1 MGKIRTLFIIGKVW
15 PEPDSSA
22 AGTRMMQIIDLF
34 QEKNWRVVFASA
46 ATESEFAADLDRKKI
61 ETVPVK
67 LNDSSFDQMI
77 STVAPEIVLFDRF
90 TTEEQFGWRT
100 AEFSPRS
107 LRILD
112 TVDLHSLRLARQK
125 ALKKNETFDVSQIR
139 ETEVSKREIASI
151 YRCDLTLMIS
161 EAEMEILAEVFSI
174 PRNLICYL
182 PFLVDR
188 NSAEAARSLWLPYSR
203 REDFVTIGNFL
214 HPPNLDSVLWLKQ
227 TLWPL
232 IRKGLPDSRLHIYGA
247 YPSQRD
253 MQLHN
258 EREGFLVHGRAGSAQ
273 EVVQKAKVLLAPLR
287 FGAGLKGKLLDAMRW
302 GTPTVT
308 TEIGAEG
315 MTWEGLWNGVIAK
328 GPEEIAE
335 AAIALY
341 EERPLWKQAQETGF
355 RILTNRFSRERFA
368 EDFLDAAEER
378 IRGLS
383 TFRSENFVGQ
393 MLMHHTISGTKYM
406 ARWIEEKNRSR

>member
-1 MGKIRTLFIIGKVW
+1 MGKRRTLFIIGKVW

-22 AGTRMMQIIDLF
+22 AGSRMMQIIDLF
-34 QEKNWRVVFASA
+34 QEKKWRVVFASA
-46 ATESEFAADLDRKKI
+46 ATESEFAADLDRKEI
-61 ETVPVK
+61 ETVAVK
-67 LNDSSFDQMI
+67 LNDSSFDETI
-77 STVAPEIVLFDRF
+77 SRISPEIVLFGRF
-90 TTEEQFGWRT
+90 TPEEQFGWRT

-112 TVDLHSLRLARQK
+112 TVDLHSLRLARQE
-125 ALKKNETFDVSQIR
+125 ALKKDERFTMDRIR
-139 ETEVSKREIASI
+139 EADVAKREIASI

-161 EAEMEILAEVFSI
+161 EAEMDILVDVFSI
-174 PRNLICYL
+174 PRNLIYYL
-182 PFLVDR
+182 PFLVNQ
-188 NSAEAARSLWLPYSR
+188 NSAQTARSLWLPYNR

-227 TLWPL
+227 EIWPL
-232 IRKGLPDSRLHIYGA
+232 IRKRVPDRRLHIYGA
-247 YPSQRD
+247 YPSQRV

-315 MTWEGLWNGVIAK
+315 MAWKGLWNGVIAN
-328 GPEEIAE
+328 GAEEIAE
-335 AAIALY
+335 AAAALY
-341 EERPLWKQAQETGF
+341 KERPLWKQARATGF
-355 RILTNRFSRERFA
+355 RILTNQFSRERFA
-368 EDFLDAAEER
+368 ADFLDTVEER

-393 MLMHHTISGTKYM
+393 MLLHHTISGTKYM
-406 ARWIEEKNRSR
+406 SRWIEEKNRV